1 MLSFRCLPLL
11 TYLKIMHIDILHQV
25 DLYCTSCATFEGKI
39 TQHKLVLIPEVAQAD
54 FIISGRLECSNCD
67 KRYPIID
74 GVPCMLD
81 GVPCNQ
87 DLTAQ
92 YLDAHYGAINTRYWR
107 EMKSAILPG
116 TCLDV
121 GCSVGRYTFECGRSG
136 FAVGI
141 DVNFEQL
148 RLAAGF
154 QRSGQI
160 SYTRKSRALY
170 YEDKKS
176 GFKPNNN
183 VLFLL
188 ADIHNPPFKMESFD
202 FISALNLID
211 SVRFPFIA
219 LGQMDAMLK
228 PGGTLL
234 LSSPYTW
241 NADISDGW
249 FETEQIDPHTYT
261 KQLLTGQQA
270 PECGFNYR
278 ITGEKANLPWK
289 LRKQDTQHFVYFV
302 DLLAAQKI

>member
-1 MLSFRCLPLL
+1 MLFDVLERVGLF
-11 TYLKIMHIDILHQV
+11 
-25 DLYCTSCATFEGKI
+25 CTSCAILEGKI
-39 TQHKLVLIPEVAQAD
+39 IQHKLVLVPEVAQAD
-54 FIISGRLECSNCD
+54 FIMSGRLECPHCG

-81 GVPCNQ
+81 VSPDNQ
-87 DLTAQ
+87 HLAAQ
-92 YLDAHYGAINTRYWR
+92 YLDAHYGPINRRYWR
-107 EMKSAILPG
+107 EMNDAKGTG

-148 RLAAGF
+148 RLAARY
-154 QRSGQI
+154 QRSGRI
-160 SYTRKSRALY
+160 NYTRKRRALFS
-170 YEDKKS
+170 EDKKS
-176 GFKPNNN
+176 GFKPNDN

-211 SVRFPFIA
+211 SVRFPFTA

-241 NADISDGW
+241 DAEISNDW
-249 FETEQIDPHTYT
+249 FETEQVDPHTYT
-261 KQLLTGQQA
+261 RQLLTGQRA

-278 ITGEKANLPWK
+278 ITGEKAGIPWR